1 MKRGADILVFQHPP
15 EPMDL
20 VRWLKKRV
28 RAVNVGVL
36 LVNND
41 LDLADG
47 FGHDML
53 DLCDMLS
60 REQEM
65 ARIDVAVLDET
76 LGFLGATASFSS
88 ESIPPLPFCEKR
100 FHIALKERAIEGAI
114 ARCRSFTIGGAAD

>member
-76 LGFLGATASFSS
+76 LGFLGATAGVILVHQATLIVH
-88 ESIPPLPFCEKR
+88 ETVKV
-100 FHIALKERAIEGAI
+100 
-114 ARCRSFTIGGAAD
+114 AAC